1 VDWKNISR
9 WEPAWTDAYAEF
21 GLGESLMPA
30 YLMPAMAMIESEGNQ
45 YTTGKKTGTRKEVL
59 LARDDGYGG
68 GRATGI
74 LQVKPEL
81 WQDLQPDA
89 NVMTPDGNIRLG
101 TALMAMFIEETGSWQ
116 KAIKTKYHP
125 GTDPNSGATPQTY
138 VDTVTSLMSEIIN
151 NVKPEPARPV
161 DPLLVIVGGK
171 PYSYDYGF
179 KSDAG
184 LNYYCY
190 GNNHGTTSCT
200 QHTGIDIPMP
210 RDTRLYTPI
219 AGVVDCVGGRGT
231 PRWGQG
237 CGAYADVMGGGVGN
251 ITIFGD
257 SGHKL
262 TLGHCNSAFVEPGQ
276 RVAAGQLV
284 ADVGGMNGWHV
295 HVEVSVNRNGTYWLL
310 EPKAALI
317 EAMGGEPAPPPEPD
331 YAPRLPV
338 PQPAEFDVWW
348 TLKALEDGV
357 PVLQRADLEAP
368 IVRWPLSEG
377 EEVDV
382 CYFAISNDKQLYA
395 ISTLGSRIP
404 ASGLDLTPIFGTI
417 TAPPPTECPDLDEV
431 LDALRDAQ
439 STITFAMDTIDGREE

>member
-1 VDWKNISR
+1 
-9 WEPAWTDAYAEF
+9 
-21 GLGESLMPA
+21 
-30 YLMPAMAMIESEGNQ
+30 
-45 YTTGKKTGTRKEVL
+45 
-59 LARDDGYGG
+59 
-68 GRATGI
+68 
-74 LQVKPEL
+74 
-81 WQDLQPDA
+81 
-89 NVMTPDGNIRLG
+89 
-101 TALMAMFIEETGSWQ
+101 
-116 KAIKTKYHP
+116 
-125 GTDPNSGATPQTY
+125 
-138 VDTVTSLMSEIIN
+138 
-151 NVKPEPARPV
+151 
-161 DPLLVIVGGK
+161 
-171 PYSYDYGF
+171 
-179 KSDAG
+179 
-184 LNYYCY
+184 
-190 GNNHGTTSCT
+190 
-200 QHTGIDIPMP
+200 
-210 RDTRLYTPI
+210 
-219 AGVVDCVGGRGT
+219 
-231 PRWGQG
+231 
-237 CGAYADVMGGGVGN
+237 
-251 ITIFGD
+251 
-257 SGHKL
+257 
-262 TLGHCNSAFVEPGQ
+262 
-276 RVAAGQLV
+276 
-284 ADVGGMNGWHV
+284 MNGWHV